1 MERCK
6 ALEVLHNHV
15 QDRSKLH
22 NRTAVVGYK
31 ETPQGV
37 IVTTEDGKQY
47 QGHILIGADGIHSNV
62 RKLMADKISATDQS
76 LAKEINEGS
85 SGLSLFLSQNPPN

>member
-6 ALEVLHNHV
+6 ALEVLHSHV

-22 NRTAVVGYK
+22 ARTAVVGYE

-37 IVTTEDGKQY
+37 IVTTEDGEQHH
-47 QGHILIGADGIHSNV
+47 GHILVGADGIHSNV
-62 RKLMADKISATDQS
+62 RKLMADKISVTDQS
-76 LAKEINEGS
+76 LAKEINGGS
-85 SGLSLFLSQNPPN
+85 FGLSLLLASKSF

>member
-6 ALEVLHNHV
+6 ALEVLHSHV
-15 QDRSKLH
+15 QGRSKLH
-22 NRTAVVGYK
+22 AGSAVVGYE
-31 ETPQGV
+31 ETPQGI
-37 IVTTEDGKQY
+37 IVTTEDGEQY

-76 LAKEINEGS
+76 LAKEINGGS
-85 SGLSLFLSQNPPN
+85 FGLSLLLASESF